1 MLDSQDS
8 DLRVSDITCLGTLI
22 SHVHALSYCTTWNT
36 VINNASFDI
45 LRDYDDCKLQSG
57 RQEHKQGRDVP
68 KESIQ
73 KHKRAQSCYAKDT
86 SDRDRPVAMLNAKA
100 TDVERMGPRCIAV
113 QIKLP
118 IPTSC
123 AELICQLVDGSQWKG
138 KARSRG
144 LETMVKPHCG

>member
-1 MLDSQDS
+1 MRHSTFYGIMMIAS
-8 DLRVSDITCLGTLI
+8 YRVGGKNI
-22 SHVHALSYCTTWNT
+22 SRV
-36 VINNASFDI
+36 
-45 LRDYDDCKLQSG
+45 
-57 RQEHKQGRDVP
+57 DVP